1 MSAIMLLTDSF
12 LYIVVI
18 ANMEKLIINIK
29 DVVSEWI

>member
-1 MSAIMLLTDSF
+1 MSAIMLLTDRF

-29 DVVSEWI
+29 YVVSEWI

>member
-1 MSAIMLLTDSF
+1 MLLTDSF

-29 DVVSEWI
+29 YVVSE

>member
-1 MSAIMLLTDSF
+1 MLLTDRF

-29 DVVSEWI
+29 DVVSE

>member
-1 MSAIMLLTDSF
+1 MLLTDSF

-29 DVVSEWI
+29 DVVSE